1 MKLCFLISQANE
13 NRMMGG
19 RCERK
24 LYEQVLQL
32 VGSQIRPVKTS
43 LREVK
48 NSTFSWK
55 RQNNFEFWALTEH
68 MALTWSMQT
77 PHSRWICLMKS
88 HSASHVPCRHF
99 ANGDFCPGMCISM
112 WCCLWQ
118 KTTTYAHFSLIVR
131 AVASVVKQRTLFPA
145 HLLFYSQ
152 LYF

>member
-55 RQNNFEFWALTEH
+55 RQNNFEF
-68 MALTWSMQT
+68 
-77 PHSRWICLMKS
+77 
-88 HSASHVPCRHF
+88 
-99 ANGDFCPGMCISM
+99 
-112 WCCLWQ
+112 
-118 KTTTYAHFSLIVR
+118 
-131 AVASVVKQRTLFPA
+131 
-145 HLLFYSQ
+145 
-152 LYF
+152 